1 MKRLLSIVV
10 LLFTFALNTPVLAQ
24 GECIIEDEQLFQILL
39 GIVEAQQ
46 ALINDD
52 AAAASSSLAIVQG
65 LLSSIDCG
73 ATATG
78 VIAIAP
84 SGININ
90 VRTIPNENS
99 GTVLGTISSDNSP
112 SVTGQAECPDG
123 NWLQIEFEGRNAWI
137 SASFVE
143 VEGNMDTVPTLDD
156 ACSASAST
164 SSDNEVTLTFRTNPL
179 ACSVTS
185 VRNCGQITGISVNG
199 NNLTPGTSV
208 TLDLNA
214 AVNID
219 SISFSISQENLN
231 IVNEKHEGAGYTY
244 GYAFPQDIEALNQAS
259 LGNEGINPLLAG
271 SFTIGTSGG
280 VGPFEN
286 AKQYTHITVLIMHEN
301 KVVGPNEFSVEEAIA
316 AAVLEID

>member
-1 MKRLLSIVV
+1 
-10 LLFTFALNTPVLAQ
+10 
-24 GECIIEDEQLFQILL
+24 
-39 GIVEAQQ
+39 
-46 ALINDD
+46 
-52 AAAASSSLAIVQG
+52 
-65 LLSSIDCG
+65 
-73 ATATG
+73 
-78 VIAIAP
+78 
-84 SGININ
+84 
-90 VRTIPNENS
+90 
-99 GTVLGTISSDNSP
+99 
-112 SVTGQAECPDG
+112 
-123 NWLQIEFEGRNAWI
+123 
-137 SASFVE
+137 
-143 VEGNMDTVPTLDD
+143 
-156 ACSASAST
+156 
-164 SSDNEVTLTFRTNPL
+164 
-179 ACSVTS
+179 
-185 VRNCGQITGISVNG
+185 VNG

-301 KVVGPNEFSVEEAIA
+301 KVVDPNEFSVEEAIA

>member
-1 MKRLLSIVV
+1 MKRLLIMVV
-10 LLFTFALNTPVLAQ
+10 LLFSFVLNTPVLAQ

-52 AAAASSSLAIVQG
+52 AAAASSSLAIVQS
-65 LLSSIDCG
+65 LLSNLDCAG
-73 ATATG
+73 TTTD
-78 VIAIAP
+78 VTVIAP

-112 SVTGQAECPDG
+112 SVTGQAECSG
-123 NWLQIEFEGRNAWI
+123 ANWLQIDFEGRNAWI

-143 VEGNMDTVPTLDD
+143 VKGNLDTVPTLNN
-156 ACSASAST
+156 ACSSSSAT
-164 SSDNEVTLTFRTNPL
+164 ASDNEVTLRFRTNPL
-179 ACSVTS
+179 ACSATS

-199 NNLTPGTSV
+199 NNLTPGASI
-208 TLDLNA
+208 TLDVNA
-214 AVNID
+214 TLNID

-259 LGNEGINPLLAG
+259 LGNESINPLLAG

-301 KVVGPNEFSVEEAIA
+301 KVVGPNEFSAEEAIA